1 MPEKKQITSLQNRV
15 FGKEKEYNLLDV
27 YHRMMTIYGYFA
39 FKEFKE
45 MDAGLVDELM
55 NRIIKD
61 NQDSNHGQHGGM
73 GRKSR

>member
-1 MPEKKQITSLQNRV
+1 MQEKKQITSLQNRV
-15 FGKEKEYNLLDV
+15 FGNESEYNVLDV
-27 YHRMMTIYGYFA
+27 YHRIMTIYGYIDFQV
-39 FKEFKE
+39 FKE

-61 NQDSNHGQHGGM
+61 NEAQNSSKRGGM